1 VTLNGAAVL
10 FGFIASIREKQLV
23 AFTLM
28 VAFAVIMRFYWFER
42 EFFGSPG
49 RTSMRRPLLSTPFL
63 CVVFSATFVAR
74 LRSDHWILQPER
86 TAVKAERSEFIAEP

>member
-1 VTLNGAAVL
+1 VTIINGPFSPEYGDFSIAV
-10 FGFIASIREKQLV
+10 R
-23 AFTLM
+23 
-28 VAFAVIMRFYWFER
+28 FER
-42 EFFGSPG
+42 EFFGSAG